1 MKADSVTD
9 VTDDDESQERE
20 PAILL
25 GIDVREFRART
36 TLIDGEYVL
45 LLGDGG
51 SALAVEQSSMAKDP
65 NGAIDALIAVIG
77 ELDRFKDLLESRLL
91 ARKGG
96 PNVIPFPDLG
106 GARSGW

>member
-9 VTDDDESQERE
+9 PTDDEAQERE
-20 PAILL
+20 PSILL
-25 GIDVREFRART
+25 GIDVRDLRART

-45 LLGDGG
+45 LLGGET

-77 ELDRFKDLLESRLL
+77 ELDRFKDLLEGRLL